1 MSKARIIKIVCLGC
15 RGSCQLGWLTG
26 PCPRCEG
33 EGKVPVAKAL
43 AMADERHAAAA
54 GGLASGDYNL
64 STLTRLR
71 DEADAIYAIAGVT
84 PPWQVEGTR

>member
-1 MSKARIIKIVCLGC
+1 MTMARVIKIICLGC
-15 RGSCQLGWLTG
+15 RGSGQLGWIKG
-26 PCPRCEG
+26 RCPRCEG
-33 EGKVPVAKAL
+33 QGRVPVAKAL
-43 AMADERHAAAA
+43 AMADERHAIAA

-84 PPWQVEGTR
+84 PPWQTEGAR